1 MNPVSANFRA
11 LCLSFGLLSAAT
23 AFAANEHA
31 SAIDHPPPWANGQ
44 GQWQREQAQLEGK
57 VHRMEAAL
65 RARGYEVARG
75 ATKLFNIAE
84 CPYMI
89 EVIGSC
95 LGNNPAAPYIL
106 PSVPL
111 WPDEYVDEGLRGLIG
126 PLPNNTWSTH
136 RMDKREAVLVFGLLP
151 PPSKYFGIQTYI
163 FSRNVAINPND
174 PLYQATLNEP
184 VMHGIMFSH
193 LPKSPERVMVFA
205 SMGNSN
211 NNVTIA
217 NQAGS
222 AFNQQGAFVIS
233 TDAALTSEM
242 TDTLVHARVTE
253 RSHVFAEPVS
263 SSLARLGVGAAA
275 DDFMTL
281 IRYAQP
287 IDRDA
292 GNEWRQQRPIAVL
305 RVRDKNANPTEP
317 YPTPVYDAKTARSEL
332 ALADNLASL
341 VSAIKQ
347 QWGQPG
353 ATTTPFLSLQLW
365 VDLIGQHCLARPM
378 SCLGDTQ
385 DADYQIG
392 RTVIPDEN
400 TVIAVA
406 GTLGTATG
414 NATYSSLSV
423 NWLSVLEGVANV
435 ADDVLQGSASGFRGA
450 VANTDK
456 FYVQYFARNCTGIS
470 HCLTITEDMVPK
482 GDSIKV
488 IQRNYVVPGTAR
500 GADPTQ
506 VLNPVTIVLDRSTLA
521 ANR

>member
-1 MNPVSANFRA
+1 MNPVSANFRT
-11 LCLSFGLLSAAT
+11 LCFSLGLLSASA
-23 AFAANEHA
+23 AYAANEHA
-31 SAIDHPPPWANGQ
+31 NATDHPPPWAEGQ
-44 GQWQREQAQLEGK
+44 GQIRRQQAQLEGK
-57 VHRMEAAL
+57 VHRLEAAL
-65 RARGYEVARG
+65 RVRGYDVARG
-75 ATKLFNIAE
+75 ATKLFNIPD
-84 CPYMI
+84 CPDMI
-89 EVIGSC
+89 AVIGSC
-95 LGNNPAAPYIL
+95 LGNNPTSPYIV

-136 RMDKREAVLVFGLLP
+136 RMDKREAVLVFGLLAP
-151 PPSKYFGIQTYI
+151 PAKYFGIQTYI
-163 FSRNVAINPND
+163 FSRPGALNPND
-174 PLYQATLNEP
+174 PIYQATQSESF
-184 VMHGIMFSH
+184 MHNILFMT
-193 LPKSPERVMVFA
+193 LPRNPERVMVFA

-211 NNVTIA
+211 NNVTVA
-217 NQAGS
+217 SQAGS

-233 TDAALTSEM
+233 TDAALTREM
-242 TDTLVHARVTE
+242 TDALVAARVTE
-253 RSHVFAEPVS
+253 RNRVFAEPVS
-263 SSLARLGVGAAA
+263 SSLARLGVGADA

-287 IDRDA
+287 IDKDDGDA
-292 GNEWRQQRPIAVL
+292 WRQQRPIAVL
-305 RVRDKNANPTEP
+305 RVRDRDANATEP
-317 YPTPVYDAKTARSEL
+317 YPTPVYDTKTARSEL
-332 ALADNLASL
+332 GMADSLAAL

-347 QWGQPG
+347 QWGQPAAG
-353 ATTTPFLSLQLW
+353 TTPFVSLQLW
-365 VDLIGQHCLARPM
+365 VDLIGQHCLLRPM
-378 SCLGDTQ
+378 NCLGDTQ

-392 RTVIPDEN
+392 RTVVPDEN

-423 NWLSVLEGVANV
+423 NWLTVLEGVANV
-435 ADDVLQGSASGFRGA
+435 PDDVLQGSASGFGRV
-450 VANTDK
+450 VADADK

-482 GDSIKV
+482 GDPIKV

-521 ANR
+521 SR